1 MNRGGITMDFL
12 APIINSIGSLFE
24 NQFPILFQLIGVL
37 VVLMSA
43 LDAIIPDS
51 IDHGFF
57 KELRDVPVLGK
68 ILDYFAGMSI
78 LRKYKD

>member
-1 MNRGGITMDFL
+1 MDFL

-68 ILDYFAGMSI
+68 ILDYFAGMSV

>member
-1 MNRGGITMDFL
+1 MDFL

-37 VVLMSA
+37 AVVMSA
-43 LDAIIPDS
+43 IDKIIPDS

-68 ILDYFAGMSI
+68 ILDYFVGMSI

>member
-1 MNRGGITMDFL
+1 MDFL

>member
-1 MNRGGITMDFL
+1 MDFL

-37 VVLMSA
+37 VVFMSA
-43 LDAIIPDS
+43 IDKIIPDS

-68 ILDYFAGMSI
+68 ILDYFVGMSI

>member
-1 MNRGGITMDFL
+1 MDFL

-43 LDAIIPDS
+43 VDAIIPDS

-57 KELRDVPVLGK
+57 RELRDVPILGK
-68 ILDYFAGMSI
+68 ILDYFAGMSV

>member
-1 MNRGGITMDFL
+1 MDFL
-12 APIINSIGSLFE
+12 GHIINSIGSLFE

-43 LDAIIPDS
+43 VDAIIPDS

-57 KELRDVPVLGK
+57 RELRDVPILGK
-68 ILDYFAGMSI
+68 ILDYFAGMSV